1 MSNHPHLDALTRDG
15 FVLIPSLL
23 SATELTAL
31 RKAATST
38 TTLARSGKWPH
49 VRTLPK
55 QFPPWPIEPG
65 TNPAAAGIWGV
76 QFLMHPALPASRT
89 FTQAYFSSAITDVVK
104 ELLQCQDEE
113 LVLELFNLL
122 VRPDRDFEL
131 VWHRDDIPA
140 SASAEEE
147 MARLG
152 RGGGAWHAQWNA
164 ALWDDESLVVV
175 PGSHARARTQV
186 ERDAGP
192 WEEGLPG
199 EMRVRMKAG
208 DVVFYNNNILHRGV
222 YRSGTERMTLH
233 GSMGHVGGSQL
244 RARNVLQHGV
254 GEWVRDIDLSGL
266 EGEERARA
274 EGMRER
280 LVKMGTHT
288 GGYSLEG

>member
-1 MSNHPHLDALTRDG
+1 MSKSSHLENLERDG

-23 SATELTAL
+23 SPEQITTL
-31 RKAATST
+31 RAAASQTI
-38 TTLARSGKWPH
+38 TLARSGNWPH

-147 MARLG
+147 MAR
-152 RGGGAWHAQWNA
+152 
-164 ALWDDESLVVV
+164 
-175 PGSHARARTQV
+175 
-186 ERDAGP
+186 
-192 WEEGLPG
+192 
-199 EMRVRMKAG
+199 
-208 DVVFYNNNILHRGV
+208 
-222 YRSGTERMTLH
+222 
-233 GSMGHVGGSQL
+233 
-244 RARNVLQHGV
+244 
-254 GEWVRDIDLSGL
+254 
-266 EGEERARA
+266 
-274 EGMRER
+274 
-280 LVKMGTHT
+280 
-288 GGYSLEG
+288 